1 MKKPL
6 KRTSALSKPTAKGP
20 IDAGNHPV
28 TVFDDLLPDG
38 TTADY
43 DTFIESQWFL
53 LRKMSFLHQDA
64 TYRNAIPL
72 GDNALPCTLISTINA
87 LDYYHAH
94 RREHGD
100 KLVDPL
106 KYAADELS
114 TLSRMFVS
122 LDQFTGCS
130 ARQLNFLTALW
141 ERLCEVA
148 SDVTPGDIADQVRR
162 MRKSWRTGVIPLLS
176 SGKNVET
183 AAVNELAEN
192 IEAIALKFRAPL
204 EPGIKLKTDKD
215 VQTVGTV
222 IATTSVTHTS
232 PINEL
237 RKSFLDPLAP
247 TTHKPSIGDWGKDS
261 TCANLDKS
269 GRSRHTGKSIPL
281 NHIEDGAYLKV
292 NNLQNGKVHYT
303 FTSPSFT
310 RKYAIIRT
318 EAIAFIDLLIDAAL
332 KKTYS
337 VWVPKWV
344 KKDGAITRRGDFQP
358 NAFKDKQG
366 KKSQYANAA
375 EFHHDLIIPYD
386 LQYWQITKGK
396 VRLGRPK
403 TAAK

>member
-1 MKKPL
+1 MQTRAP
-6 KRTSALSKPTAKGP
+6 SKPILAKEP
-20 IDAGNHPV
+20 VDTGNHPV
-28 TVFDDLLPDG
+28 TVFDDILPEG
-38 TTADY
+38 ATADY

-53 LRKMSFLHQDA
+53 LRTLSF
-64 TYRNAIPL
+64 TYRDIAYSDFLLNTHYS
-72 GDNALPCTLISTINA
+72 LPCILISAIDA
-87 LDYYHAH
+87 LEQYRAY
-94 RREHGD
+94 RRDGGD
-100 KLVDPL
+100 KLVNPL

-114 TLSRMFVS
+114 TLSRKFAS
-122 LDQFTGCS
+122 INQFTGCS

-148 SDVTPGDIADQVRR
+148 SDVTPGDIADQVRL
-162 MRKSWRTGVIPLLS
+162 MRKGWRTGVITLLS
-176 SGKNVET
+176 SGKNVES
-183 AAVNELAEN
+183 AAVNGLAEN

-222 IATTSVTHTS
+222 IAATSVTHTS
-232 PINEL
+232 PIHEL

-247 TTHKPSIGDWGKDS
+247 TTHKPKIGDWGRDS

-281 NHIEDGAYLKV
+281 NHIEDGANLKV

-310 RKYAIIRT
+310 RKYTIIRT

-358 NAFKDKQG
+358 NVFKDKQG

-375 EFHHDLIIPYD
+375 EFHHDLITPYD